1 MRVFGIAGH
10 SGMGKTTLLE
20 RILPEL
26 RSRGLV
32 VSLIKHS
39 HKDLDIDRPGK
50 DSYRLREAGCQEL
63 LLTGK
68 RRWALM
74 HELSEDA
81 EPSLAYLLSK
91 LQACDLVL
99 IEGFKQGDFPK
110 LEVWRAEVGKTMLY
124 PSVAGIKAIATDGH
138 LAITGLST
146 LELSDVAGIADF
158 IYQHAAERDVILSAE
173 ARNPLE
179 RSSLD

>member
-20 RILPEL
+20 HIIPEL
-26 RSRGLV
+26 QMRGMV

-39 HKDLDIDRPGK
+39 HKNLDIDHPGK

-63 LLTGK
+63 LLMGS

-74 HELSEDA
+74 HELHADA
-81 EPSLAYLLSK
+81 EPSLPYLLGR

-99 IEGFKQGDFPK
+99 IEGFKHGDFPK
-110 LEVWRAEVGKTMLY
+110 LEVWRPEVGKPPLGPDWPGM
-124 PSVAGIKAIATDGH
+124 AAIATNGNVATSGMAV
-138 LAITGLST
+138 LA
-146 LELSDVAGIADF
+146 LSDISGIADF
-158 IYQHAAERDVILSAE
+158 ICLHAADSVDSIHHA
-173 ARNPLE
+173 
-179 RSSLD
+179 

>member
-20 RILPEL
+20 RIIPEL
-26 RSRGLV
+26 QMRGMA

-39 HKDLDIDRPGK
+39 HKDLDIDHPGK

-63 LLTGK
+63 LLMGR

-74 HELSEDA
+74 HELHEDA
-81 EPSLAYLLSK
+81 EPSLPYLLSR

-110 LEVWRAEVGKTMLY
+110 LEVWRPEVGKSPLGPDCPGM
-124 PSVAGIKAIATDGH
+124 AAIATNGH
-138 LAITGLST
+138 VANAGMSVLA
-146 LELSDVAGIADF
+146 LSDIAGIADF
-158 IYQHAAERDVILSAE
+158 ICLHAAERADSIHH
-173 ARNPLE
+173 
-179 RSSLD
+179 